1 MSLLK
6 SPIINTII
14 NTRVVLESDSELG
27 AKLIKKEKKKLGLV
41 TQGLGEENNIL
52 VQGRYCLLE

>member
-1 MSLLK
+1 MSKGLIMSLLK

-27 AKLIKKEKKKLGLV
+27 AKIIKKEKR
-41 TQGLGEENNIL
+41 N
-52 VQGRYCLLE
+52 